1 MTGEVSDDDDD
12 DDHLT
17 GEVQDL
23 VRVST
28 GPGLVA
34 AAEAARLYPR
44 L

>member
-1 MTGEVSDDDDD
+1 MDREVQDLVSDDD
-12 DDHLT
+12 HLA
-17 GEVQDL
+17 GEVRDL

-34 AAEAARLYPR
+34 AAEAARLLPR